1 MIMASEAREK
11 VLAFRAQKDKEH
23 KEKVAAFCDNEAT
36 QIISESAEKG
46 KTRVIIITNCPDDIR
61 IGVIKTLRDKGNFA
75 VVDNSDGSI
84 SVCW

>member
-1 MIMASEAREK
+1 MASEAREK
-11 VLAFRAQKDKEH
+11 VLAFRTQEEKEH

-46 KTRVIIITNCPDDIR
+46 ETRVIITTCPDDIR
-61 IGVIKTLRDKGNFA
+61 IGVITTLRDKGNFA
-75 VVDNSDGSI
+75 VVDNSDSTI